1 MTIKQAKDELAGV
14 SMWAQRL
21 EISQQAGAA
30 LNKIGADGGEIER
43 EGAAETARK
52 VIEAVRKMLKC
63 KPDEARLL
71 LIRYV
76 DRTPYERLSTHPEAE
91 GISQRN
97 AERILARAI
106 ESYAANN

>member
-1 MTIKQAKDELAGV
+1 MTIKEAKEELNAV

-21 EISQQAGAA
+21 ETAKQARAA
-30 LNKIGADGGEIER
+30 LDRIGTDGAEIEK
-43 EGAAETARK
+43 ESAADTARK

-63 KPDEARLL
+63 KPEEARLL
-71 LIRYV
+71 LIRYI
-76 DRTPYERLSTHPEAE
+76 DRTPYEQISAHPEAA
-91 GISQRN
+91 GLSRRN